1 MNLLEISLSGNIF
14 NTYYLKTTF
23 KNITKEDE
31 MSAHTIKMGQVETV
45 DMQKTYRKITLRI
58 IPLLLLCYFFAY
70 LDRINIGF
78 AKLQMQSSLGLTD
91 EIFGVAAGIFFLGY
105 VMFEIPSNLLLEK
118 VGARKSIFRIMVLW
132 GLTSASM
139 LFVKSETSFYVLR
152 FLLGVFEAGFAPGMI
167 FYLTYW
173 YSGARMARIM
183 SIVMLAG
190 PIGGIVGG
198 PVSTWIMDVMKDSTV
213 MEGWQWLFLI
223 EGLPTVFLGF
233 FVFFYLD
240 DHPSKAKWLTQAEKD
255 ALAKDIGK
263 IKQASHS
270 GFKSVLKDPWVYL
283 ISFAYFCIISGIYAV
298 AFWLPTLIKTSGIDN
313 LTTIGFYSA
322 IPYIAAAL
330 FMWFLA
336 RNSDLHQ
343 ERKWHC
349 IIPIWLAVIS
359 LIISVVYGHNFIL
372 ALTAISFATGLMWA
386 AYTIFWAIPAHYL
399 EGTAAAGGIAL
410 INTIGL
416 LGGLISPIL
425 MGYAKSITGSLMA
438 GWIVMAV
445 LLGLGSI
452 SLLLAYYRMN
462 KKVSLSLA

>member
-1 MNLLEISLSGNIF
+1 M
-14 NTYYLKTTF
+14 TTVSA
-23 KNITKEDE
+23 KNDQI
-31 MSAHTIKMGQVETV
+31 QTV
-45 DMQKTYRKITLRI
+45 DIQNTYRKITLRI

-118 VGARKSIFRIMVLW
+118 IGARKSIFRIMVLW

-139 LFVKSETSFYVLR
+139 LFVKSETSFYILR

-190 PIGGIVGG
+190 PIGGIIGS
-198 PVSTWIMDVMKDSTV
+198 PVSAWIMDVMKDSTV

-233 FVFFYLD
+233 VVFFYLD
-240 DHPSKAKWLTQAEKD
+240 DHPSQAKWLTQAEKD
-255 ALAKDIGK
+255 ALAKDIGD
-263 IKQASHS
+263 IKQTSHS

-298 AFWLPTLIKTSGIDN
+298 AFWLPTLIKSSGIES
-313 LTTIGFYSA
+313 LTTIGIYSA
-322 IPYIAAAL
+322 IPYVVAAL

-336 RNSDLHQ
+336 KSSDANQ

-349 IIPIWLAVIS
+349 IIPIWLAAIA
-359 LIISVVYGHNFIL
+359 LIISVVYGHNFVL
-372 ALTAISFATGLMWA
+372 ALAAISLATGCMWA
-386 AYTIFWAIPAHYL
+386 AYTVFWAIPSHYL

-425 MGYAKSITGSLMA
+425 MGYAKSMTGSLMA
-438 GWIVMAV
+438 GWVVMAV

-462 KKVSLSLA
+462 RKTTLAMA